1 MSGPQV
7 GRAGEVRLSPFG
19 VSMSAEQGMN
29 SIFGRV
35 FRYRPRAERLPEE
48 DFFTEA
54 FAGVLESSLSLRAAF
69 AQWLIGD
76 DVDLDSVQVET
87 QKTVDSD
94 RFDVWMDA
102 RHRASASRHVI
113 VMENKIGAGG
123 TLDQLRRYEEHLRTE
138 ADAST
143 RTLVYATRHARL
155 DFQPCPDGPGV
166 AYRPVRWFEVADWLR
181 ERAGKRGESV
191 NERSDFL
198 IRELLLLM
206 EDWSMAMNLTAD
218 DLAVAARYQ
227 KTVQWQLL
235 QLLDETK
242 GACDLP
248 GSRGNAWSH
257 TRADLCYSSPWVDE
271 HEDVYVEFGFDV
283 GRDDAVWSVPE
294 LCLPSAYFA
303 VLGTHR
309 PELDN
314 LADWG
319 PAPEAWSKDCLRVK
333 QLRSLEVHGN
343 SLHSSYLEFFL
354 ASRDE
359 LWTALG
365 RG

>member
-1 MSGPQV
+1 MS
-7 GRAGEVRLSPFG
+7 
-19 VSMSAEQGMN
+19 

-54 FAGVLESSLSLRAAF
+54 FAGVLESSLALRVAF
-69 AQWLIGD
+69 AQWLICD
-76 DVDLDSVQVET
+76 DVGLDGVQVET
-87 QKTVDSD
+87 QKTVDSE

-102 RHRASASRHVI
+102 RHSVSGLRHVI
-113 VMENKIGAGG
+113 VMENKIGAAG
-123 TLDQLRRYEEHLRTE
+123 TLDQLRRYERHLRAE
-138 ADAST
+138 VDATT
-143 RTLVYATRHARL
+143 RTLVYATRQERL
-155 DFQPCPDGPGV
+155 DFQPCPDGPAV

-181 ERAGKRGESV
+181 EWAEKRCDA
-191 NERSDFL
+191 NTERSLFL

-206 EDWSMAMNLTAD
+206 EEWSMAMNLTAD

-227 KTVQWQLL
+227 QTVQWQIQ

-242 GACDLP
+242 GACDLS

-257 TRADLCYSSPWVDE
+257 NRADLFYSSPWVDE
-271 HEDVYVEFGFDV
+271 REDVFVEFGFDV
-283 GRDDAVWSVPE
+283 ARDDDQWSVPK

-303 VLGTHR
+303 VRGTHR
-309 PELDN
+309 PEIDS

-319 PAPEAWSKDCLRVK
+319 PAPEAWGNGYLRVK

-343 SLHSSYLEFFL
+343 SLHSSYLHFFL
-354 ASRDE
+354 AARDE